1 MFALVESGSITKF
14 FSGNRGIT
22 IGDLQYSKQ
31 IFTLWSK
38 SEREAIGIYEVE
50 MDNSK
55 RKDEQWYINTNVTY
69 AFGSGKVTGS
79 YGDATAKA
87 HADTLYTEQDKT
99 DEVIPEGKDVGDV
112 KTRGLKTILIKTIKN
127 QAAGILQD
135 TDWYIVR
142 KADAGTAVPSSIT
155 THRAAVR
162 TKAAEMETAITNAS
176 NTPALETLY
185 TYVNTAD
192 EGDPVVME
200 RPLGELPR
208 LDS

>member
-1 MFALVESGSITKF
+1 MFALVEDGSITKF
-14 FSGNRGIT
+14 LSGNRGIT
-22 IGDLQYSKQ
+22 IGDNQYPKA
-31 IFTLWSK
+31 IFTLWTK

-50 MDNSK
+50 MDTSK
-55 RKDEQWYINTNVTY
+55 FKDEKWYINTNITY
-69 AFGSGKVTGS
+69 SFGSGKVTGS

-87 HADTLYTEQDKT
+87 HADTLYTAQDET
-99 DEVIPEGKDVGDV
+99 DGLGTEGEVKAE
-112 KTRGLKTILIKTIKN
+112 GLKTKLIRKVKA

-142 KADAGTAVPSSIT
+142 KADAGTAVPSAIT
-155 THRAAVR
+155 NHRAAVR
-162 TKAAEMETAITNAS
+162 TKAAEMETSITNAS

-200 RPLGELPR
+200 RPLGEFPELG
-208 LDS
+208 S

>member
-1 MFALVESGSITKF
+1 MYALVESGSITKF
-14 FSGNRGIT
+14 LSGNKGIT
-22 IGDLQYSKQ
+22 IGDNQYPKA
-31 IFTLWSK
+31 IFTLWTK

-87 HADTLYTEQDKT
+87 HADSLYTAQDES
-99 DEVIPEGKDVGDV
+99 DGKGTEGDV
-112 KTRGLKTILIKTIKN
+112 KVEGLKTRLIRTVKS

-142 KADAGTAVPSSIT
+142 KADAGTAVPCSIT
-155 THRAAVR
+155 NHRAAVR
-162 TKAAEMETAITNAS
+162 TKCAEMETSITNAS
-176 NTPALETLY
+176 DTPALETLY
-185 TYVNTAD
+185 TYTKQEDGSVT
-192 EGDPVVME
+192 

-208 LDS
+208 LES